1 MNLRIGAISSKNIFK
16 SVFVNVFEKD
26 SIIDIIKRVENYK
39 PKEFRELL
47 ELGDINHLRESIEKT
62 VFYHRDKGDPMIA
75 CEPVLDIDVTKPL
88 DIDIEASPVD
98 YYIVLFNSR
107 YYISEAF
114 NANWR
119 TLKKFI
125 KDHEDKRD

>member
-1 MNLRIGAISSKNIFK
+1 
-16 SVFVNVFEKD
+16 
-26 SIIDIIKRVENYK
+26 
-39 PKEFRELL
+39 
-47 ELGDINHLRESIEKT
+47 
-62 VFYHRDKGDPMIA
+62 MIA